1 MAQALAASPLI
12 FLAGVLAGLALASR
26 WRLAKRPDDPWTH
39 EREDIMRHS
48 SETPQP
54 PPEPA
59 PEPGPED
66 PDPPQPTPP
75 QA

>member
-39 EREDIMRHS
+39 EREDIMHHT
-48 SETPQP
+48 ETPQP
-54 PPEPA
+54 PPQPA
-59 PEPGPED
+59 PEPQPDE